1 MLSIDTSVVVTIA
14 IAVIGAWWA
23 MATMFIGQFEARQ
36 TERFKGLQD
45 SMDEKNKD
53 LKKSIGDQKTEL
65 DAHMT
70 RQDTVMHELRRLE
83 LRLAESQV
91 EAAGRFQTKAESSS
105 QHQQILN
112 EIRAIGNR
120 IDQLH
125 AKHNGS
131 TQ

>member
-53 LKKSIGDQKTEL
+53 LKKSIGDQKSEL

-91 EAAGRFQTKAESSS
+91 EAAGRFQTKAESSN
-105 QHQQILN
+105 QHQQILI

-125 AKHNGS
+125 SKQNGV